1 MPPNAGYDVMEIN
14 ISPNLSTT
22 RNNILEEVIIA
33 TDQAKLDI
41 LSDEIK
47 QKGKEMSELY
57 VTLYCVENSLRN
69 FIDTTLSNVLGENYF
84 SLIAVPSDIAKGI
97 NTRKKEETQNK

>member
-14 ISPNLSTT
+14 ISPNLNNT

-47 QKGKEMSELY
+47 QKGKEMS
-57 VTLYCVENSLRN
+57 
-69 FIDTTLSNVLGENYF
+69 NYM
-84 SLIAVPSDIAKGI
+84 
-97 NTRKKEETQNK
+97 